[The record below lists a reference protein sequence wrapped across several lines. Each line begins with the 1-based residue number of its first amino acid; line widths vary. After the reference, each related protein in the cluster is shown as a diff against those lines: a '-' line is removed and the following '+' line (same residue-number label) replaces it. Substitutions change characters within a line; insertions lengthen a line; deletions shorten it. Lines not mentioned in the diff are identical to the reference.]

1 VRFDGVITPIV
12 TPFDA
17 DGEVDYGRLADV
29 AEFLVGEGVDQIL
42 AGGTTGEFYA
52 LTPEE
57 RVATVKFLAERLR
70 GRIPLIA
77 GTAAASTR
85 EAEAF
90 ARAAREASADAIMV
104 MSSSY
109 ALPAQGEDAAHAL
122 RVREAAGLPAMLYNF
137 PARTGSDMGR
147 EYLDAVTRSPDF
159 CAIKES
165 SGSIDRLHLL
175 CTGYPSLQV
184 CCGRDDQALEYY
196 AWGSAGWVCAG
207 SNFVPGAHR
216 MLHDACAVA
225 RDFVLARRIMAALL
239 PLMEYRRTCGKFVQC
254 IKEGMALKGVP
265 AGDAR
270 GPLAPLD
277 GAEKERMKEI
287 VGAMERRLREIAADG
302 ARRPAEKAEAA

>member
-85 EAEAF
+85 EAEAY

-109 ALPAQGEDAAHAL
+109 ALPAQGEDAAHAI

-147 EYLDAVTRSPDF
+147 EYL
-159 CAIKES
+159 
-165 SGSIDRLHLL
+165 
-175 CTGYPSLQV
+175 
-184 CCGRDDQALEYY
+184 
-196 AWGSAGWVCAG
+196 
-207 SNFVPGAHR
+207 
-216 MLHDACAVA
+216 
-225 RDFVLARRIMAALL
+225 AALL

-277 GAEKERMKEI
+277 GAEKERLKEI
-287 VGAMERRLREIAADG
+287 VDAMERRLREIAADG